1 MKIDI
6 DFLSTTVHLFFC
18 TTQKDQLCTPALNL
32 LLIFDGRNT
41 IITFRGTNLSVGHFA
56 FSLELSRFLP
66 IEERFMRQVRD
77 FTSKAAAL
85 QRIFK
90 ITLGVKQRGATAS
103 HTHADAAGP
112 TEFIK

>member
-6 DFLSTTVHLFFC
+6 DFLSTTVHFFFC

-56 FSLELSRFLP
+56 FSLELSQFLP

-77 FTSKAAAL
+77 FTSKAAAAAL

-90 ITLGVKQRGATAS
+90 ITLGVKQSNNSIT
-103 HTHADAAGP
+103 DAY
-112 TEFIK
+112 